1 MSPAPPHPIPIYI
14 GGASKPALRR
24 AARLGDGW
32 LGAGNTP
39 EQAEKILVELR
50 RLREEVGRIEEPFDA
65 IVPLVTPL
73 ELDTLRR
80 LSDLGATGSV
90 SYPFGYTAGLDA
102 TLEQKLDVMQDFGE
116 RVIRPMQRC

>member
-1 MSPAPPHPIPIYI
+1 
-14 GGASKPALRR
+14 
-24 AARLGDGW
+24 
-32 LGAGNTP
+32 
-39 EQAEKILVELR
+39 
-50 RLREEVGRIEEPFDA
+50 
-65 IVPLVTPL
+65 VPLVTPL

-90 SYPFGYTAGLDA
+90 SYPFAYTAGPDA